1 MFTVL
6 TFLLAACSASIEG
19 SASELDDPSAFVLTT
34 YDVPRGYESRVE
46 DVLNRVFWRADDVPP
61 LGRARQGAPG
71 SVIVAAP
78 ESVQGDVKDVIER
91 LNKLDPSVAE
101 PKNVKLS
108 YWMIGGTRAPA
119 VDTSALPAVIAPAMA
134 EVAAQEVPMR
144 YEVLFRESLLSLDG
158 TRAQAT
164 GPEFQIEQLASVSP
178 AGSIVAELGL
188 SVQGGVETRT
198 QVQLGAGQVLVLGQT
213 AVGGNGGPPGTSD
226 ALFYVVRPEPV
237 AAQ

>member
-1 MFTVL
+1 MITLFAL
-6 TFLLAACSASIEG
+6 ILSACSASLEG
-19 SASELDDPSAFVLTT
+19 SAGDPANAAAYVLTT
-34 YDVPRGYESRVE
+34 YNVPQGYESRVE
-46 DVLNRVFWRADDVPP
+46 DVLNRVFWRADNVPP

-78 ESVQGDVKDVIER
+78 ENVQDDVKDVIAR
-91 LNKLDPSVAE
+91 LNQLDPLVAE

-108 YWMIGGTRAPA
+108 YWMVGGTRADA
-119 VDTSALPAVIAPAMA
+119 VDTSALPPAITPA
-134 EVAAQEVPMR
+134 FLEVAAQEVPMR

-158 TRAQAT
+158 ARAEAN
-164 GPEFQIEQLASVSP
+164 GPEFQLDQVASVGPS
-178 AGSIVAELGL
+178 GRIVAEVGI

-213 AVGGNGGPPGTSD
+213 AVGGGGSPGTSD
-226 ALFYVVRPEPV
+226 ALFYVIRPEPI

>member
-1 MFTVL
+1 MFSFL
-6 TFLLAACSASIEG
+6 TLLLGACSASLEG
-19 SASELDDPSAFVLTT
+19 SASELGGPSEFVLTT

-46 DVLNRVFWRADDVPP
+46 DVLNRVFWLADEVPP

-78 ESVQGDVKDVIER
+78 ASVQGDVKGVIER
-91 LNKLDPSVAE
+91 LNRLDPAVAE
-101 PKNVKLS
+101 PRNVKLS
-108 YWMIGGTRAPA
+108 YWMIGGTRADA

-134 EVAAQEVPMR
+134 EVAGQEVPMR

-158 TRAQAT
+158 TRAQAN

-198 QVQLGAGQVLVLGQT
+198 QLTLGAGQVLVLGQT
-213 AVGGNGGPPGTSD
+213 AVGGNGGPPGSSD
-226 ALFYVVRPEPV
+226 AIFYVVRPEPV